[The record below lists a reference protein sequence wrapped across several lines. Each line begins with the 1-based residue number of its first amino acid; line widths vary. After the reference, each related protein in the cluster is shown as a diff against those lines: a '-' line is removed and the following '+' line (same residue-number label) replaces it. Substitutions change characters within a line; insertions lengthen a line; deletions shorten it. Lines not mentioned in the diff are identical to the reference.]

1 MKAVLFRGLII
12 RIMRTRWK
20 VNIIKEFINL
30 LVKSGPRDLNR
41 QDETKIVLE
50 SQKRITSLCAA
61 AALIKKARIPWGA
74 KCSYATRTHL
84 VKLRFH

>member
-12 RIMRTRWK
+12 RIMRPRWK

-41 QDETKIVLE
+41 QDETKIVRE

-61 AALIKKARIPWGA
+61 AALIKKARMV
-74 KCSYATRTHL
+74 SRFTL
-84 VKLRFH
+84 VKKSI

>member
-12 RIMRTRWK
+12 RIMRPRWK

-30 LVKSGPRDLNR
+30 FVKSGPRNLNR
-41 QDETKIVLE
+41 QDETKIVRE

-61 AALIKKARIPWGA
+61 AALIKKARMV
-74 KCSYATRTHL
+74 SRFTL
-84 VKLRFH
+84 VKKSI